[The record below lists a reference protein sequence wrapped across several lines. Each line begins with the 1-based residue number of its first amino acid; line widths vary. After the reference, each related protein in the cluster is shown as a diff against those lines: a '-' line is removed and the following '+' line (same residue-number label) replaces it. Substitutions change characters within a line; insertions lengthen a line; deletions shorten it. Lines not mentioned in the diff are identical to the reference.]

1 MTDAVVKKEELA
13 DAHDVK
19 LTPFTIFRY
28 AYSVVLLI
36 FSIVL
41 VVSLMFTGNTK
52 LAADVSPWAALFVC
66 IAAVV
71 WLSMIEGQQAS
82 LVGLPPVDPELYK
95 DTHP

>member
-28 AYSVVLLI
+28 AYSVCLLI

-71 WLSMIEGQQAS
+71 WLS
-82 LVGLPPVDPELYK
+82 
-95 DTHP
+95 